1 MQLTGEVDMGSVP
14 GPTQV
19 HGQASPEQLMLSA
32 VCKASKGVYPRS
44 FSECLFFYLSLC
56 FLIQEVDP
64 KLCLCGSD
72 STD

>member
-1 MQLTGEVDMGSVP
+1 MQLTGEVDMGSVL

-44 FSECLFFYLSLC
+44 FSECLFLPQPL
-56 FLIQEVDP
+56 FLDP
-64 KLCLCGSD
+64 RGRPQVVFVWF
-72 STD
+72 